1 MNQPFFHPIL
11 MSIEIQIHRGA
22 IAGKIPRS
30 LISKAVEVIAVDF
43 GWSDAEI
50 SVAVVD
56 DPEIHRVNKQF
67 LQHDYPTDVISFDTT
82 DSDTLLEGEIVVSVD
97 TARRIAE
104 ENGWSGDHELL
115 LYVVHGMLHIVGLDD
130 KASADIEAMRRAE
143 RHYMELLVGDA
154 RVCTEAEDPHVAP
167 QPPASRP
174 SKPSKPAASVRK
186 GRGKS
191 SRPPK
196 AGDSSGIE

>member
-1 MNQPFFHPIL
+1 MT
-11 MSIEIQIHRGA
+11 IEIQIHRGA

-30 LISKAVEVIAVDF
+30 LISKAVEVIALDF

-82 DSDTLLEGEIVVSVD
+82 DSESLLEGEIVVSVD

-104 ENGWSGDHELL
+104 ENGWSGEHELL
-115 LYVVHGMLHIVGLDD
+115 LYIVHGMLHIVGLDD
-130 KASADIEAMRRAE
+130 KAPADIEAMRRAE

-154 RVCTEAEDPHVAP
+154 RVCAEAEESQTTP
-167 QPPASRP
+167 QPPANVP
-174 SKPSKPAASVRK
+174 IKPATSAESVRNR
-186 GRGKS
+186 RGTLPQS
-191 SRPPK
+191 PK
-196 AGDSSGIE
+196 AGDSKGTE